1 MVSNQGSVVDER
13 HQRRIKLV
21 QDLFAYSFGSP
32 DEALAKSGKQKDF
45 ALGPI
50 LPHLEEIDRTI
61 EKYAPRYPIDKIAK
75 IDLAILRLSLYEIMF
90 EKKNPLK
97 VLIDEAIILAKE
109 FGTEK
114 SYAFVNGVLGSLL
127 KDKDQKDTD

>member
-1 MVSNQGSVVDER
+1 MVSNQGPVIDER

-21 QDLFAYSFGSP
+21 QDLFAYSFR
-32 DEALAKSGKQKDF
+32 KQKES
-45 ALGPI
+45 ALGSI
-50 LPHLEEIDRTI
+50 LPHLEEIDLTI

-75 IDLAILRLSLYEIMF
+75 IDLAILRLSLYEILF

-127 KDKDQKDTD
+127 KDQDQKDTD